1 MPETNNDID
10 IRYPVVSKSN
20 CNSELIMSGG
30 VMIATKIANRCCT
43 AAKMVSRK
51 GGRSFSPINKFF
63 FLFHRFLLL
72 SNLYFTVV

>member
-1 MPETNNDID
+1 MKVAMPETNNDID

-43 AAKMVSRK
+43 AAKIVSRK
-51 GGRSFSPINKFF
+51 GGRSFSP
-63 FLFHRFLLL
+63 
-72 SNLYFTVV
+72 